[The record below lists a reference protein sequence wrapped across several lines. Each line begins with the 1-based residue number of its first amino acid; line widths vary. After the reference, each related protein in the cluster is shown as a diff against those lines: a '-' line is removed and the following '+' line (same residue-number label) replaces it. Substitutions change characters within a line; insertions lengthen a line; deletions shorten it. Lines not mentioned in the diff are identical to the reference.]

1 MQYCALHIG
10 NTMLIMIIARDK
22 SPDHEED
29 EKMINKKLEKLQPL
43 RHRVAVYVPGTNG
56 VNTAADNARYVKM
69 AAATLSDLFGG
80 ATATPAVGYWLSD
93 AAGLVEE
100 KTTVVYAYAAGAALE
115 RKLDTVINF
124 CADMRADL
132 QQEAVSLEID
142 GSLYFI

>member
-1 MQYCALHIG
+1 M
-10 NTMLIMIIARDK
+10 T
-22 SPDHEED
+22 
-29 EKMINKKLEKLQPL
+29 NKRLEKLQPL

-69 AAATLSDLFGG
+69 AAATLSNLFGG
-80 ATATPAVGYWLSD
+80 ATATPAIGYWMSD

-100 KTTVVYAYAAGAALE
+100 KTTVVYSYAAGADLE
-115 RKLDTVINF
+115 RGLDTVIDF

-132 QQEAVSLEID
+132 QQEAISLEID